1 MFLLIALI
9 CNNFYGSWKI
19 KNNETLYREFEDFKI
34 KIISPKISIDRFFE
48 SNNEHIII
56 DELIEL
62 SNPDISQSTIF
73 IFPEGALAG
82 VNLDTLKNFKKKF
95 SKKF

>member
-1 MFLLIALI
+1 MVH
-9 CNNFYGSWKI
+9 GKI
-19 KNNETLYREFEDFKI
+19 KKNETLYRAFEDFKI

-48 SNNEHIII
+48 ANNEHIII

-62 SNPDISQSTIF
+62 SNPDIFQRTIF

-82 VNLDTLKNFKKKF
+82 VNLDTLKNFKKKIF
-95 SKKF
+95 KKIFRQTHNYNGH